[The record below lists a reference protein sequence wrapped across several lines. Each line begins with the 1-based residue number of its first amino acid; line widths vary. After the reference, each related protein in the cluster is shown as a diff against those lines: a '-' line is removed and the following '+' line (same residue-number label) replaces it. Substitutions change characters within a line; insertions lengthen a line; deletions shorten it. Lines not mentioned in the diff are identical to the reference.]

1 MRSEIEFDADGLVA
15 RVARASVEILRR
27 MGAYVRTVA
36 RRKVRPGERPSP
48 AGTPPHSRTGALK
61 RGILFG
67 VERRQA
73 SVVIGPSE
81 RFVGTSMAAHEFGG
95 AYKRE
100 RYPKRPLMGPALKES
115 TPRLA
120 RMFHGTA
127 GSKATTEMSNVT
139 DVTLNL
145 ETGEADITT
154 RAAEGWRITAATLKE
169 ASVEFEMIWD
179 TADSGF
185 TAIQQAY
192 FNNSALSLFV
202 SDGDG
207 NGLDADF
214 VVTSFSRS
222 EPLEEALKVSV
233 TCKPTLVSR
242 APAWVG
248 GGH

>member
-1 MRSEIEFDADGLVA
+1 M
-15 RVARASVEILRR
+15 
-27 MGAYVRTVA
+27 
-36 RRKVRPGERPSP
+36 
-48 AGTPPHSRTGALK
+48 
-61 RGILFG
+61 
-67 VERRQA
+67 
-73 SVVIGPSE
+73 
-81 RFVGTSMAAHEFGG
+81 
-95 AYKRE
+95 AYKLGLDA
-100 RYPKRPLMGPALKES
+100 KI
-115 TPRLA
+115 
-120 RMFHGTA
+120 FHGAA
-127 GSKATTEMSNVT
+127 GSKATNEMSNVT

-145 ETGEADITT
+145 ETGAADITT

-242 APAWVG
+242 APAWVSG